1 MTFNFYNRVLL
12 LFLMSASVVCAQA
25 SSRFARDSARKEQFR
40 EKLERKA
47 ESRRDEVQRWAARNG
62 VPVRYKRG
70 HQVIQLRSIFNGE
83 PLYLTTFNKRAAIST
98 ATDLVQ
104 QVSPGYG
111 LDGDGIIIGI
121 WDGGWVRDSHFE
133 FGSRVITQDT
143 DPDSTGI
150 DDHATHVGGTL
161 GASGLNVDAKGMA
174 PAATIHSYGWDGD
187 LGEMAGAA
195 ANAPGQPTKIYVSNH
210 SYGLLEPDSYFGQ
223 YMIDVDDIDGLVY
236 GNEYYLPFIAAGND
250 QDLSASGYDT
260 IAYYGVAKNVMT
272 VGAVKDAVS
281 GSTRETAKGAMTD
294 FSSWG
299 PVDDG
304 RIKPDIVANGY
315 ELKSTSY
322 ASDTGYLQWGWS
334 GTSMATPNASGSAA
348 LLVELYKELFS
359 GGAMRASTLKGLII
373 HTADDL
379 GNPGPDYKYGWG
391 LMNTKAAAD
400 LVNDVALG
408 NVLRMQE
415 GTLSAANSSD
425 TYSIFPSGAEA
436 LKVTLCWTDPAANEN
451 YDTQPDLVNDLD
463 LRVTG
468 PNGTTYPYKLNRNIP
483 ENNATQGENNVD
495 NVEQV
500 YIELPDAGTYT
511 VTVDYDGSLSG
522 GSQDYSLLISGIP
535 SDSDTDSIPDF
546 WEMQYFGSTTGAL
559 ASLDSDGDGAD
570 NLTEYI
576 SGFDPTDPASVF
588 AITTQEVGPNGGA
601 PYVITWNAVE
611 GRIYNVKLS
620 NNLLYDPFAENE
632 SLSGDLPYPAD
643 SFTDLVERVTSP
655 VFYQVEVRLAD

>member
-1 MTFNFYNRVLL
+1 MWFPCYHEGHGFGVHGDKLSCHACGRNAR
-12 LFLMSASVVCAQA
+12 AS
-25 SSRFARDSARKEQFR
+25 
-40 EKLERKA
+40 
-47 ESRRDEVQRWAARNG
+47 G
-62 VPVRYKRG
+62 
-70 HQVIQLRSIFNGE
+70 
-83 PLYLTTFNKRAAIST
+83 
-98 ATDLVQ
+98 
-104 QVSPGYG
+104 
-111 LDGDGIIIGI
+111 
-121 WDGGWVRDSHFE
+121 
-133 FGSRVITQDT
+133 QDT
-143 DPDSTGI
+143 
-150 DDHATHVGGTL
+150 
-161 GASGLNVDAKGMA
+161 DAKGMA
-174 PAATIHSYGWDGD
+174 PAATIYSYGWESD
-187 LGEMAGAA
+187 LYEMSSIA
-195 ANAPGQPTKIYVSNH
+195 ANAPGQSTKIYVSNH
-210 SYGLLEPDSYFGQ
+210 SYGLLEPEGYFGA
-223 YMIDVDDIDGLVY
+223 YMTDVDDLDGLVY
-236 GNEYYLPFIAAGND
+236 GNEYYLPFVAAGND
-250 QDLSASGYDT
+250 QDLSVTGYDT

-272 VGAVKDAVS
+272 VGAVEDAVS
-281 GSTRETAKGAMTD
+281 GEAREIANAAMTD

-315 ELKSTSY
+315 ELKSTSS

-379 GNPGPDYKYGWG
+379 GNPGPDYKFGWG

-400 LVNDVALG
+400 LIHDVALG

-415 GTLSAANSSD
+415 GTLSEANPSD
-425 TYSIFPSGAEA
+425 TYSIYSTGAEA

-451 YDTQPDLVNDLD
+451 YDTLPDLVHDLD
-463 LRVTG
+463 LRVKG
-468 PNGTTYPYKLNRNIP
+468 ANGTTYPYKLNRDIP
-483 ENNATQGENNVD
+483 ENNASQGENNVD

-500 YIELPDAGTYT
+500 YIEFPDAGSYA
-511 VTVDYDGSLSG
+511 VTVDFDGLLPG
-522 GSQDYSLLISGIP
+522 ESQNYSLLISGIP

-559 ASLDSDGDGAD
+559 ASQDSDGDGAD

-588 AITTQEVGPNGGA
+588 AITTQEAGPNGGA
-601 PYVITWNAVE
+601 PFVITWDAVE
-611 GRIYNVKLS
+611 GRIYNVKRS
-620 NNLLYDPFAENE
+620 HDLLYDPFAENE
-632 SLSGDLPYPAD
+632 TLSGDLPYPAD